1 MSEWVSACLSYQ
13 PPQNCTF
20 ARSLFSTLSGM
31 RCKQHIIISANGGNT
46 FRLQPLS
53 INSFLN
59 LRFYASELGL
69 GLVRKIAA
77 GCIIG
82 HAALVF
88 EKNHPL
94 SDQIELKE
102 FDTRQLIMISAR
114 GILQLLNKH
123 APNITTMKLAQW
135 EKTHV
140 LLTSIVK
147 MCHDGAFCHSYR
159 NLEWEHEK
167 GQYPDTEPR

>member
-1 MSEWVSACLSYQ
+1 
-13 PPQNCTF
+13 
-20 ARSLFSTLSGM
+20 M

-59 LRFYASELGL
+59 LKFYSSELGL
-69 GLVRKIAA
+69 GLVRKVAA

-114 GILQLLNKH
+114 GILPLLNKH

-147 MCHDGAFCHSYR
+147 MCRDGAFATVIVISNGSMRRPNIQILSHDKMTEQKMKPRRINHSHTCHQHGSGR
-159 NLEWEHEK
+159 
-167 GQYPDTEPR
+167 